1 MKPGHKKTRGE
12 KKQDY
17 QALKERINAWRVPHG
32 PFDWHMRGR
41 AVTEA
46 HGFYNDTFELL
57 KHDQYNG
64 ELSDLNTRGYKLW
77 GLAIDAAYPPGF
89 WTDYEKLRSG
99 DASGL
104 ESAIAFLEADPIFYR
119 TGYVKTKITRAI
131 KPSMLTP
138 AQAARLRSV
147 ALSIVDRRDDRDF
160 RAFCRLARKA
170 DAPELHDQLRQR
182 LTNADP
188 NIRRRARWMLDAVEQ
203 PR

>member
-12 KKQDY
+12 QKQDY
-17 QALKERINAWRVPHG
+17 QALQERINAWRVPHG
-32 PFDWHMRGR
+32 PFDWHARGE

-46 HGFYNDTFELL
+46 HGFYNDTFALL
-57 KHDQYNG
+57 KHDRYNG
-64 ELSDLNTRGYKLW
+64 ELSDLNRRGHELW
-77 GLAIDAAYPPGF
+77 YTAIATAYPPGF
-89 WTDYEKLRSG
+89 WEDLVKLRSG

-104 ESAIAFLEADPIFYR
+104 ESAIAFLEADPVFYR
-119 TGYVKTKITRAI
+119 TGYAKTKITRAI

-138 AQAARLRSV
+138 AQAARLRFV

-182 LTNADP
+182 LTSTDP
-188 NIRRRARWMLDAVEQ
+188 NVRRRAHWMLDALEQ